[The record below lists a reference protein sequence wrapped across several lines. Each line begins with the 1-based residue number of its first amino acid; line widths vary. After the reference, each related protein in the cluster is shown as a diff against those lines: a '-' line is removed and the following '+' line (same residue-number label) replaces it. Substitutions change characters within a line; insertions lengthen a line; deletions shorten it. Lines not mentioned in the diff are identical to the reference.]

1 MQDER
6 ELNELQQQEL
16 KPLSDMDDE
25 QLEALNEKIISAKSK
40 GKKSEDLSGQAK
52 AQQTGMRAGSEF
64 IGIIIGS
71 GVVGYF
77 IDKFLDT
84 TPFLMILI
92 LLLGFGY
99 GIYRAYSVMNDD

>member
-1 MQDER
+1 MHDEK
-6 ELNELQQQEL
+6 ELNELQQQGLESL
-16 KPLSDMDDE
+16 ADMDE
-25 QLEALNEKIISAKSK
+25 NQLKALNEKIISARSK
-40 GKKSEDLSGQAK
+40 KKKEDDLSNQAK

-84 TPFLMILI
+84 TPLLMILI
-92 LLLGFGY
+92 MLLGFGY
-99 GIYRAYSVMNDD
+99 GIYRAYNVMNDD